1 MKKAISLGVAAAM
14 AATLLAGCGNQT
26 DNNSSNN
33 DNGGDASDTPAASV
47 SGTVSTDARL
57 EVRATAVGAHTQLA
71 QMAALTEDAQA
82 RKSQVQRLV
91 DRIIG
96 WFVPTI
102 IGIVILNFFLLRLT
116 PGDAAD
122 VLVVGS
128 LNMDLRIRT
137 PRLPAPGET
146 LTGSGF
152 DTDGGGK
159 GANQA
164 VAAARQ
170 GARVAMLGAVG
181 QDAHGAALLAALQA
195 DGIDTH
201 AVERIAGTPSGT
213 AAILLMPDGEN
224 SIVVIPGANHAL
236 TPERVR
242 AQAARLRQARVV
254 VAQLECP
261 LDAVTEAL
269 AIAREAGAVTV
280 LNAAPVQPLGD
291 ALLGQLDWL
300 VVNEIEAA
308 ALAGMPV
315 PGPAEARAVAEQL
328 RRRGPRRHRP
338 VRRAGAR
345 RHHARG
351 TPGRSGHRAGRSRPR
366 SR

>member
-1 MKKAISLGVAAAM
+1 MSEPF
-14 AATLLAGCGNQT
+14 AATT
-26 DNNSSNN
+26 
-33 DNGGDASDTPAASV
+33 
-47 SGTVSTDARL
+47 
-57 EVRATAVGAHTQLA
+57 
-71 QMAALTEDAQA
+71 
-82 RKSQVQRLV
+82 
-91 DRIIG
+91 
-96 WFVPTI
+96 
-102 IGIVILNFFLLRLT
+102 
-116 PGDAAD
+116 AD

-242 AQAARLRQARVV
+242 AQADRLRQARVV

-261 LDAVTEAL
+261 LDAVAEAL

-328 RRRGPRRHRP
+328 RRRGPRQ
-338 VRRAGAR
+338 VLVTLGAEGLVLAGPE
-345 RHHARG
+345 G
-351 TPGRSGHRAGRSRPR
+351 TLALPAPRVQAADTTGAGDTVVGALAAALAAGRPLREALTRAQAAAALAVTRLGTQSAMPTAAEVDRLVADLHLQGDTP
-366 SR
+366 

>member
-1 MKKAISLGVAAAM
+1 MSEPF
-14 AATLLAGCGNQT
+14 AAT
-26 DNNSSNN
+26 
-33 DNGGDASDTPAASV
+33 
-47 SGTVSTDARL
+47 
-57 EVRATAVGAHTQLA
+57 
-71 QMAALTEDAQA
+71 
-82 RKSQVQRLV
+82 
-91 DRIIG
+91 
-96 WFVPTI
+96 
-102 IGIVILNFFLLRLT
+102 
-116 PGDAAD
+116 AAD

-170 GARVAMLGAVG
+170 GAQVAMLGAVG

-195 DGIDTH
+195 DGIDTG

-224 SIVVIPGANHAL
+224 SIVVIAGANHAL

-242 AQAARLRQARVV
+242 AQAGRLRQARVV

-269 AIAREAGAVTV
+269 TIAREAGAITV
-280 LNAAPVQPLGD
+280 LNAAPVQPLDD

-315 PGPAEARAVAEQL
+315 PGPTEAREVAERL
-328 RRRGPRRHRP
+328 RQRGPRQ
-338 VRRAGAR
+338 VLVTLGAEGLVLAGPE
-345 RHHARG
+345 G
-351 TPGRSGHRAGRSRPR
+351 TLALPAPRVQAVDTTGAGDTVVGALAAALAAGRPLREALTRAQAAAALAVTRLGTQSAMPTAAEVDRLVAAQPLQGDTP
-366 SR
+366 

>member
-1 MKKAISLGVAAAM
+1 MSEPF
-14 AATLLAGCGNQT
+14 AATT
-26 DNNSSNN
+26 
-33 DNGGDASDTPAASV
+33 
-47 SGTVSTDARL
+47 
-57 EVRATAVGAHTQLA
+57 
-71 QMAALTEDAQA
+71 
-82 RKSQVQRLV
+82 
-91 DRIIG
+91 
-96 WFVPTI
+96 
-102 IGIVILNFFLLRLT
+102 
-116 PGDAAD
+116 AD

-195 DGIDTH
+195 DGIDTD

-242 AQAARLRQARVV
+242 AQADRLRQARVV

-261 LDAVTEAL
+261 LDAVAEAL

-328 RRRGPRRHRP
+328 RRRGPRQ
-338 VRRAGAR
+338 VLVTLGAEGLVLAGPE
-345 RHHARG
+345 G
-351 TPGRSGHRAGRSRPR
+351 TLALPAPRVQAVDTTGAGDTVVGALAAALAAGRPLREALTRAQAAAALAVTRLGTQSAMPTAAEVDHLVADLHLQGDTP
-366 SR
+366 

>member
-1 MKKAISLGVAAAM
+1 MSEPF
-14 AATLLAGCGNQT
+14 AAT
-26 DNNSSNN
+26 
-33 DNGGDASDTPAASV
+33 
-47 SGTVSTDARL
+47 
-57 EVRATAVGAHTQLA
+57 
-71 QMAALTEDAQA
+71 
-82 RKSQVQRLV
+82 
-91 DRIIG
+91 
-96 WFVPTI
+96 
-102 IGIVILNFFLLRLT
+102 
-116 PGDAAD
+116 AAD

-280 LNAAPVQPLGD
+280 LNAAPVQPLDD

-328 RRRGPRRHRP
+328 RRRGPRQ
-338 VRRAGAR
+338 VLVTLGAEGLVLAGPE
-345 RHHARG
+345 G
-351 TPGRSGHRAGRSRPR
+351 TLALPAPRVQAADTTGAGDTVVGALAAALAAGRPLREALTRAQAAAALAVTRLGTQSAMPTAAEVDRLVADLHLQGDTP
-366 SR
+366 

>member
-1 MKKAISLGVAAAM
+1 MSEPF
-14 AATLLAGCGNQT
+14 AATT
-26 DNNSSNN
+26 
-33 DNGGDASDTPAASV
+33 
-47 SGTVSTDARL
+47 
-57 EVRATAVGAHTQLA
+57 
-71 QMAALTEDAQA
+71 
-82 RKSQVQRLV
+82 
-91 DRIIG
+91 
-96 WFVPTI
+96 
-102 IGIVILNFFLLRLT
+102 
-116 PGDAAD
+116 AD

-242 AQAARLRQARVV
+242 AQAARLRQAHVV

-328 RRRGPRRHRP
+328 RRRGPRQ
-338 VRRAGAR
+338 VLVTLGAEGLVLAGPE
-345 RHHARG
+345 G
-351 TPGRSGHRAGRSRPR
+351 TLALPAPRVQAVDTTGAGDTVVGALAAALAAGRPLREALTRAQAAAALAVTRLGTQSAMPTAAEVDRLVADLHLQGDTP
-366 SR
+366 

>member
-1 MKKAISLGVAAAM
+1 MSEPF
-14 AATLLAGCGNQT
+14 AAT
-26 DNNSSNN
+26 
-33 DNGGDASDTPAASV
+33 
-47 SGTVSTDARL
+47 
-57 EVRATAVGAHTQLA
+57 
-71 QMAALTEDAQA
+71 
-82 RKSQVQRLV
+82 
-91 DRIIG
+91 
-96 WFVPTI
+96 
-102 IGIVILNFFLLRLT
+102 
-116 PGDAAD
+116 AAD

-201 AVERIAGTPSGT
+201 AVEHIAGTPSGT

-261 LDAVTEAL
+261 LDAVAEAL

-328 RRRGPRRHRP
+328 RRRGPRQ
-338 VRRAGAR
+338 VLVTLGAEGLVLAGPE
-345 RHHARG
+345 G
-351 TPGRSGHRAGRSRPR
+351 TLALPAPRVQAVDTTGAGDTVVGALAAALAAGRPLREALTRAQAAAALAVTRLGTQSAMPTAAEVDHLVADLHLQGDTP
-366 SR
+366 

>member
-1 MKKAISLGVAAAM
+1 MSEPF
-14 AATLLAGCGNQT
+14 AAT
-26 DNNSSNN
+26 
-33 DNGGDASDTPAASV
+33 
-47 SGTVSTDARL
+47 
-57 EVRATAVGAHTQLA
+57 
-71 QMAALTEDAQA
+71 
-82 RKSQVQRLV
+82 
-91 DRIIG
+91 
-96 WFVPTI
+96 
-102 IGIVILNFFLLRLT
+102 
-116 PGDAAD
+116 AAD

-242 AQAARLRQARVV
+242 AQADRLRQARVV

-261 LDAVTEAL
+261 LDAVAEAL

-328 RRRGPRRHRP
+328 RRRGPRQ
-338 VRRAGAR
+338 VLVTLGAEGLVLAGPE
-345 RHHARG
+345 G
-351 TPGRSGHRAGRSRPR
+351 TLALPAPRVQAVDTTGAGDTVVGALAAALAAGRPLREALTRAQAAAALAVTRLGTQSAMPTAAEVDHLVADLHLQGDTP
-366 SR
+366 

>member
-1 MKKAISLGVAAAM
+1 MSEPF
-14 AATLLAGCGNQT
+14 ATT
-26 DNNSSNN
+26 
-33 DNGGDASDTPAASV
+33 T
-47 SGTVSTDARL
+47 
-57 EVRATAVGAHTQLA
+57 
-71 QMAALTEDAQA
+71 
-82 RKSQVQRLV
+82 
-91 DRIIG
+91 
-96 WFVPTI
+96 
-102 IGIVILNFFLLRLT
+102 
-116 PGDAAD
+116 AD

-242 AQAARLRQARVV
+242 AQADRLRQARVV

-261 LDAVTEAL
+261 LDAVAEAL

-280 LNAAPVQPLGD
+280 LNAAPVQPLGE

-328 RRRGPRRHRP
+328 RRRGPRQ
-338 VRRAGAR
+338 VLVTLGAEGLVLAGPE
-345 RHHARG
+345 G
-351 TPGRSGHRAGRSRPR
+351 TLALPAPRVQAVDTTGAGDTVVGALAAALAAGRPLREALTRAQAAAALAVTRLGTQSAMPTAAEVDRLVADLHLQGDTP
-366 SR
+366 

>member
-1 MKKAISLGVAAAM
+1 MSEPF
-14 AATLLAGCGNQT
+14 AAT
-26 DNNSSNN
+26 
-33 DNGGDASDTPAASV
+33 
-47 SGTVSTDARL
+47 
-57 EVRATAVGAHTQLA
+57 
-71 QMAALTEDAQA
+71 
-82 RKSQVQRLV
+82 
-91 DRIIG
+91 
-96 WFVPTI
+96 
-102 IGIVILNFFLLRLT
+102 
-116 PGDAAD
+116 AAD

-201 AVERIAGTPSGT
+201 AVEHIAGTPSGT

-242 AQAARLRQARVV
+242 AQADRLRQARVV

-261 LDAVTEAL
+261 LDAVAEAL

-328 RRRGPRRHRP
+328 RRRGPRQ
-338 VRRAGAR
+338 VLVTLGAEGLVLAGPE
-345 RHHARG
+345 G
-351 TPGRSGHRAGRSRPR
+351 TLALPAPRVQAVDTTGAGDTVVGALAAALAAGRPLREALTRAQAAAALAVTRLGTQSAMPTAAEVDALVADLHLQGDTP
-366 SR
+366 

>member
-1 MKKAISLGVAAAM
+1 MSEPF
-14 AATLLAGCGNQT
+14 AAT
-26 DNNSSNN
+26 
-33 DNGGDASDTPAASV
+33 
-47 SGTVSTDARL
+47 
-57 EVRATAVGAHTQLA
+57 
-71 QMAALTEDAQA
+71 
-82 RKSQVQRLV
+82 
-91 DRIIG
+91 
-96 WFVPTI
+96 
-102 IGIVILNFFLLRLT
+102 
-116 PGDAAD
+116 AAD

-201 AVERIAGTPSGT
+201 AVEHIAGTPSGT

-242 AQAARLRQARVV
+242 AQADRLRQARVV

-261 LDAVTEAL
+261 LDAVAEAL

-328 RRRGPRRHRP
+328 RRRGPRQ
-338 VRRAGAR
+338 VLVTLGAEGLVLAGPE
-345 RHHARG
+345 G
-351 TPGRSGHRAGRSRPR
+351 TLALPAPRVQAVDTTGAGDTVVGALAAALAAGRPLREALTRAQAAAALAVTRLGTQSAMPTAAEVDHLVADLHLQGDTP
-366 SR
+366 

>member
-1 MKKAISLGVAAAM
+1 M
-14 AATLLAGCGNQT
+14 
-26 DNNSSNN
+26 
-33 DNGGDASDTPAASV
+33 
-47 SGTVSTDARL
+47 
-57 EVRATAVGAHTQLA
+57 
-71 QMAALTEDAQA
+71 
-82 RKSQVQRLV
+82 
-91 DRIIG
+91 
-96 WFVPTI
+96 
-102 IGIVILNFFLLRLT
+102 
-116 PGDAAD
+116 
-122 VLVVGS
+122 LVVGS

-242 AQAARLRQARVV
+242 AQADRLRQARVV
-254 VAQLECP
+254 VAQLDARSTRWPRRWRSRARPAQPRCSTPRRCSRWAMHCSASSTGWWSTRSRPRRWPACP
-261 LDAVTEAL
+261 CP
-269 AIAREAGAVTV
+269 AR
-280 LNAAPVQPLGD
+280 PRP
-291 ALLGQLDWL
+291 
-300 VVNEIEAA
+300 
-308 ALAGMPV
+308 
-315 PGPAEARAVAEQL
+315 RAVAEQL
-328 RRRGPRRHRP
+328 RRRGPRQVLVTLGAEGLVPAGPEGTPWRC
-338 VRRAGAR
+338 RRRGSRQSTPPAPATRWSARWPPHWPPAGRCAR
-345 RHHARG
+345 R
-351 TPGRSGHRAGRSRPR
+351 
-366 SR
+366 

>member
-1 MKKAISLGVAAAM
+1 M
-14 AATLLAGCGNQT
+14 
-26 DNNSSNN
+26 
-33 DNGGDASDTPAASV
+33 SV
-47 SGTVSTDARL
+47 VVIGSINCDVITYA
-57 EVRATAVGAHTQLA
+57 ERA
-71 QMAALTEDAQA
+71 
-82 RKSQVQRLV
+82 
-91 DRIIG
+91 
-96 WFVPTI
+96 
-102 IGIVILNFFLLRLT
+102 
-116 PGDAAD
+116 
-122 VLVVGS
+122 
-128 LNMDLRIRT
+128 
-137 PRLPAPGET
+137 PRPGES
-146 LTGSGF
+146 LTG
-152 DTDGGGK
+152 DRYIMNPGGK

-213 AAILLMPDGEN
+213 AAILLRPDGEN

-242 AQAARLRQARVV
+242 AQADRLRQARVV

-328 RRRGPRRHRP
+328 RRRGPRQ
-338 VRRAGAR
+338 VLVTLGAEGLVLAGPE
-345 RHHARG
+345 G
-351 TPGRSGHRAGRSRPR
+351 TLALPAPRVQAADTTGAGDTVVGALAAALAAGRPLREALTRAQAAAALAVTRLGTQSAMPTAAEVDRLVADLHLQGDTP
-366 SR
+366 

>member
-1 MKKAISLGVAAAM
+1 MSEPF
-14 AATLLAGCGNQT
+14 ATT
-26 DNNSSNN
+26 
-33 DNGGDASDTPAASV
+33 T
-47 SGTVSTDARL
+47 
-57 EVRATAVGAHTQLA
+57 
-71 QMAALTEDAQA
+71 
-82 RKSQVQRLV
+82 
-91 DRIIG
+91 
-96 WFVPTI
+96 
-102 IGIVILNFFLLRLT
+102 
-116 PGDAAD
+116 AD

-201 AVERIAGTPSGT
+201 AVEHIAGTPSGT

-242 AQAARLRQARVV
+242 AQADRLRQARVV

-261 LDAVTEAL
+261 LDAVAEAL

-328 RRRGPRRHRP
+328 RRRGPRQ
-338 VRRAGAR
+338 VLVTLGAEGLVLAGPE
-345 RHHARG
+345 G
-351 TPGRSGHRAGRSRPR
+351 TLALPAPRVQAVDTTGAGDTVVGALAAALAAGRPLREALTRAQAAAALAVTRLGTQSAMPTAAEVDRLVADLHLQGDTP
-366 SR
+366 

>member
-1 MKKAISLGVAAAM
+1 MSEPF
-14 AATLLAGCGNQT
+14 AATT
-26 DNNSSNN
+26 
-33 DNGGDASDTPAASV
+33 
-47 SGTVSTDARL
+47 
-57 EVRATAVGAHTQLA
+57 
-71 QMAALTEDAQA
+71 
-82 RKSQVQRLV
+82 
-91 DRIIG
+91 
-96 WFVPTI
+96 
-102 IGIVILNFFLLRLT
+102 
-116 PGDAAD
+116 AD

-181 QDAHGAALLAALQA
+181 QDAHGAALLAALQV

-242 AQAARLRQARVV
+242 AQADRLRQARVV

-261 LDAVTEAL
+261 LDAVAEAL

-328 RRRGPRRHRP
+328 RRRGPRQ
-338 VRRAGAR
+338 VLVTLGAEGLVLAGPE
-345 RHHARG
+345 G
-351 TPGRSGHRAGRSRPR
+351 TLALPAPRVQAVDTTGAGDTVVGALAAALAAGRPLREALTRAQAAAALAVTRLGTQSAMPTAAEVDRLVADLHLQGDTP
-366 SR
+366 

>member
-1 MKKAISLGVAAAM
+1 MSEPF
-14 AATLLAGCGNQT
+14 AAT
-26 DNNSSNN
+26 
-33 DNGGDASDTPAASV
+33 
-47 SGTVSTDARL
+47 
-57 EVRATAVGAHTQLA
+57 
-71 QMAALTEDAQA
+71 
-82 RKSQVQRLV
+82 
-91 DRIIG
+91 
-96 WFVPTI
+96 
-102 IGIVILNFFLLRLT
+102 
-116 PGDAAD
+116 AAD

-261 LDAVTEAL
+261 LDAVAEAL

-308 ALAGMPV
+308 ALADTPV

-328 RRRGPRRHRP
+328 RRRGPRQ
-338 VRRAGAR
+338 VLVTLGAEGLVLAGPE
-345 RHHARG
+345 G
-351 TPGRSGHRAGRSRPR
+351 TLALPAPRVQAVDTTGAGDTVVGALAAALAAGRPLREALTRAQAAAALAVTRLGTQSAMPTAAEVDALVADLHLQGDTP
-366 SR
+366 

>member
-1 MKKAISLGVAAAM
+1 MSEPF
-14 AATLLAGCGNQT
+14 AAT
-26 DNNSSNN
+26 
-33 DNGGDASDTPAASV
+33 
-47 SGTVSTDARL
+47 
-57 EVRATAVGAHTQLA
+57 
-71 QMAALTEDAQA
+71 
-82 RKSQVQRLV
+82 
-91 DRIIG
+91 
-96 WFVPTI
+96 
-102 IGIVILNFFLLRLT
+102 
-116 PGDAAD
+116 AAD

-242 AQAARLRQARVV
+242 AQADRLRQARVV

-261 LDAVTEAL
+261 LDAVAEAL

-328 RRRGPRRHRP
+328 RRRGPRQ
-338 VRRAGAR
+338 VLVTLGAEGLVLAGPE
-345 RHHARG
+345 G
-351 TPGRSGHRAGRSRPR
+351 TLALPAPRVQAADTTGAGDTVVGALAAALAAGRPLREALTRAQAAAALAVTRLGTQSAMPTAAEVDALVADLHLQGDTP
-366 SR
+366 